1 MPDFFKQVGA
11 ARFGVMA
18 GVAAALTA
26 FFLYV
31 AGVVTEPPKT
41 ILFSGLESRD
51 AAAVT
56 AKLDGL
62 SVKYE
67 IKGDSILVPADRV
80 NDLRMKL
87 AQDNLPAAGVG
98 YEIFDKSDAF
108 GTTAF
113 VQNINQLRALEG
125 ELARSVQTI
134 EGIQSARVHLV
145 IPERQVFAR
154 EEQSPSASVV
164 LKTRTKLDR
173 GQVGAIQHL
182 VAAAVPALSAQRV
195 AIIDDAGTLLA
206 GGDGRADG
214 AATAADQ
221 DRQTDDYEERLRGRI
236 ESLVT
241 SVVGAGH
248 VRAQVTAEMT
258 FDHTNVTKEEY
269 NPDSKVVRSSQTV
282 ERNASDSSSGGGA
295 AVSVAN
301 NLPGGG
307 QANGAGGDNGK
318 STSGSTEET
327 TNYEINKTVTTS
339 TNDSG
344 TLKRLNVAV
353 VVDNGDKPRSAADM
367 AQIEAL
373 VKSAMGFD
381 PARGDQL
388 QVKNMA
394 FAKLDAGDATP
405 VEKPLLGLS
414 SAYWFKIIEA
424 AILCVTA
431 LLIGLFVMRPLINR
445 MFAAQGIG
453 LGGAAGGAT
462 ALLANGSPIAGVLPA
477 PGGLQAA
484 LANTQAAL
492 NGGQPAYAGAAA
504 LGAPGASAAH
514 GGHGAAGGAGGAS
527 SQSVQ
532 QAERLVAVA
541 KTGGIDLSQ
550 IEGGFGENSVKK
562 VGEVVSAHPEEAL
575 SIIRTWLHQ
584 PV

>member
-1 MPDFFKQVGA
+1 VPDFFKQVGA

-18 GVAAALTA
+18 GVAAALTV
-26 FFLYV
+26 FFLYI
-31 AGVVTEPPKT
+31 AGVITETPKT
-41 ILFSGLESRD
+41 ILYSGLESRD

-56 AKLDGL
+56 AKLDSL
-62 SVKYE
+62 TVKYE
-67 IKGDSILVPADRV
+67 IKGDSILVPTDRV
-80 NDLRMKL
+80 NDLRMKM

-125 ELARSVQTI
+125 ELARSIQTI

-164 LKTRTKLDR
+164 LKTRIKLDR

-182 VAAAVPALSAQRV
+182 VAAAVASLSSQRV
-195 AIIDDAGTLLA
+195 AVIDDAGTLLA

-214 AATAADQ
+214 IATAADQ
-221 DRQTDDYEERLRGRI
+221 DRQTGDYEERVRGRI
-236 ESLVT
+236 ESLVS

-248 VRAQVTAEMT
+248 VRAQVTAEMK
-258 FDHTNVTKEEY
+258 FDHISTTEERY
-269 NPDSKVVRSSQTV
+269 DPESKVVRSNQTV
-282 ERNASDSSSGGGA
+282 ERNTSDSNASGGG

-301 NLPGGG
+301 ALPGGG
-307 QANGAGGDNGK
+307 QAAGGGGDNGK
-318 STSGSTEET
+318 SVSGSTEET

-339 TNDSG
+339 NNDSG
-344 TLKRLNVAV
+344 SLKRLSVAV
-353 VVDNGDKPRSAADM
+353 VVDSDGAKARSAADM
-367 AQIEAL
+367 TQIEAL

-381 PARGDQL
+381 PARGDQMK
-388 QVKNMA
+388 VTNMA

-405 VEKPLLGLS
+405 PEKPLLGLD

-445 MFAAQGIG
+445 MFTAQGG
-453 LGGAAGGAT
+453 VMGGVMGGGAMP
-462 ALLANGSPIAGVLPA
+462 LLANGSPVAGALPA
-477 PGGLQAA
+477 PSGIQAA

-492 NGGQPAYAGAAA
+492 GGGQAAHYASAPALAAP
-504 LGAPGASAAH
+504 GAPGGHAAH
-514 GGHGAAGGAGGAS
+514 GGTAS
-527 SQSVQ
+527 QQIQ

>member
-1 MPDFFKQVGA
+1 VPDFFKQVGA

-31 AGVVTEPPKT
+31 AGVVTDPPKT

-56 AKLDGL
+56 AKLDSL
-62 SVKYE
+62 TVKYE

-80 NDLRMKL
+80 NDLRMKM

-98 YEIFDKSDAF
+98 YELFDKSDAF

-125 ELARSVQTI
+125 ELARSIQTI

-164 LKTRTKLDR
+164 LKTRIKLDR

-182 VAAAVPALSAQRV
+182 VAAAVASLSAARV
-195 AIIDDAGTLLA
+195 AVIDDAGNLLA

-221 DRQTDDYEERLRGRI
+221 DRQTGDYEERVRGRI
-236 ESLVT
+236 ESLVA

-248 VRAQVTAEMT
+248 VRAQVSAEMK
-258 FDHTNVTKEEY
+258 FDHINTTTEHY
-269 NPDSKVVRSSQTV
+269 DPDSKVLRSNQTV
-282 ERNASDSSSGGGA
+282 ERNASDSNGSGGA

-301 NLPGGG
+301 NLPGGA
-307 QANGAGGDNGK
+307 QTGAGEAGK
-318 STSGSTEET
+318 SSSGSTEET
-327 TNYEINKTVTTS
+327 NNYEIDKTVTSS

-344 TLKRLNVAV
+344 TLKRLSVAV
-353 VVDNGDKPRSAADM
+353 VVDSDGAKARSAAEM
-367 AQIEAL
+367 NQIEAL

-381 PARGDQL
+381 TARGDQL
-388 QVKNMA
+388 QVKNMP
-394 FAKLDAGDATP
+394 FAKLDAGDSTP
-405 VEKPLLGLS
+405 APKPPLGLD

-424 AILCVTA
+424 AILCLTA
-431 LLIGLFVMRPLINR
+431 LLIGLLVVRPLIHR
-445 MFAAQGIG
+445 MFAAQSGSG
-453 LGGAAGGAT
+453 FT
-462 ALLANGSPIAGVLPA
+462 TLANASPVSGALPA
-477 PGGLQAA
+477 PA
-484 LANTQAAL
+484 
-492 NGGQPAYAGAAA
+492 
-504 LGAPGASAAH
+504 APGAAPMLALPGSTAPQAT
-514 GGHGAAGGAGGAS
+514 GAAP
-527 SQSVQ
+527 
-532 QAERLVAVA
+532 LVAVA
-541 KTGGIDLSQ
+541 KSGGIDLSQ
-550 IEGGFGENSVKK
+550 IEGGFGESSVKK